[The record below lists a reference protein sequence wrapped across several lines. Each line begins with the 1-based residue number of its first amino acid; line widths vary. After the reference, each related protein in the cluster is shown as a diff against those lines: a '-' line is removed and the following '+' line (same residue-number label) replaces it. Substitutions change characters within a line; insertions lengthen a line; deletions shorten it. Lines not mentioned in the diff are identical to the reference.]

1 MGNSN
6 DEFNNDKKPV
16 DKRKMAKVLSSITF
30 LALLFCG
37 TYFITDY
44 LNNLSKINDENGG
57 EQIVVNQNIQVIKD
71 DTIIMLK
78 TKENIDS
85 EKKMSELKI
94 ELGLTGDVT
103 KDSLENA
110 LKSKGYSLGEI
121 KDNSLV
127 FNRQSEYVLVGNKF
141 YLGEK
146 EGKLAI
152 YKANDSG
159 EPTEISVHK
168 TPINILPEE
177 NQEALKNFEKY
188 YDTEEEAHMRLTAYT
203 S

>member
-1 MGNSN
+1 MDNSN

-44 LNNLSKINDENGG
+44 LNNLSKINNENGG
-57 EQIVVNQNIQVIKD
+57 EQIVINQNIEVIKD
-71 DTIIMLK
+71 DTVIMLK

-85 EKKMSELKI
+85 EKKISELKI

-127 FNRQSEYVLVGNKF
+127 FNRQSEHVLVGNKF

-152 YKANDSG
+152 YKTSDSG
-159 EPTEISVHK
+159 EPTEIYVDK